1 MLIDGEKVSFH
12 TDLQNGN
19 CEEMHRGSFGFS
31 AWFLSASSL
40 TGSQWCNVLFDPY
53 FFEARSRYF
62 VFPWRHFSKF
72 LMHSMVDLYSMEP
85 FWYIFAN
92 PILKWSWCYMSSAY
106 RRSPCKSRVIS
117 LAGFA
122 SEGIWRL
129 RRSPAHESREVRRL
143 ISESHIHQSKA
154 WCSCILITLCKN

>member
-1 MLIDGEKVSFH
+1 MLIDGKKVSFH

-19 CEEMHRGSFGFS
+19 CEEMHHRRSFGFS

-92 PILKWSWCYMSSAY
+92 PFLTWNGVDAICRVRIGDLHVNQELFHSRASRAREYGGSAARPLTNPARY
-106 RRSPCKSRVIS
+106 
-117 LAGFA
+117 AG
-122 SEGIWRL
+122 
-129 RRSPAHESREVRRL
+129 
-143 ISESHIHQSKA
+143 
-154 WCSCILITLCKN
+154 